1 MELLLG
7 NKGEKEMKIAIIG
20 AGAMGSIYASFLSK
34 NNEVLVIDLW
44 EEHLKVI
51 KNDGLRVSGFSGD
64 NVVKNINVSSNVEDA
79 LGCELFVIATK
90 ASGVGIVASKL
101 SKIINDDSLILT
113 IQNGLGTGERI
124 ARYMPTDNI
133 LLGVAQGFGAAI
145 KGPGHAHHNNMSM
158 IRIGEMNGGI
168 TPRLEKLVKLW
179 CDAGFNAKAFAD
191 IEQLIWEKFICNV
204 AWSGSCSIFRKT
216 IGEVMNSEHML
227 DIAKGCALEARKMGD
242 LKNVN
247 FTFENTVEYI
257 TEFGKKL
264 LDSKPSML
272 QDLEAK
278 KLCEIDAINGMVV
291 SLGAIYNIK
300 TPYNSVVTSLIK
312 AQELEYKAK
321 TYIN

>member
-1 MELLLG
+1 
-7 NKGEKEMKIAIIG
+7 MKIAVIG

-34 NNEVLVIDLW
+34 NNNEVLVIDIW
-44 EEHLKVI
+44 EEHLEAI
-51 KNDGLRVSGFSGD
+51 KNNGLRVSGFSGD
-64 NVVKNINVSSNVEDA
+64 NVVRNINVSSNIEDA
-79 LGCELFVIATK
+79 KGYELFIISTK
-90 ASGVGIVASKL
+90 ASGVGTVASKL
-101 SKIINDDSLILT
+101 SKITNDDSLILT
-113 IQNGLGTGERI
+113 IQNGLGAGERI
-124 ARYMPTDNI
+124 AKYMPANNI
-133 LLGVAQGFGAAI
+133 LLGVAQGFGASM

-168 TPRLEKLVKLW
+168 TSRLKKLVNVW
-179 CDAGFNAKAFAD
+179 GNAGFNAKSFGD

-216 IGEVMNSEHML
+216 LGEVMNNEYMF

-242 LKNVN
+242 LKKVN

-264 LDSKPSML
+264 LNSKPSML
-272 QDLEAK
+272 QDIEAK

-291 SLGAIYNIK
+291 TLGEKNNIK

-312 AQELEYKAK
+312 AQEVEY
-321 TYIN
+321 